1 MGLWEVVQV
10 KVNHLMYIPE
20 SSAGPVSQ
28 VAFWN
33 LALSWNSDITHSFSS
48 SFLSSLKP
56 TSSVQ
61 RIPTV
66 LSNWN
71 LCRTKK
77 TAECEMDK
85 TGKYLWSSS
94 CKISLRACL
103 SHSALLPT
111 GSAVLVSISS
121 YSHSFSSDMSIAFS
135 DCYSSFLLHGATFS
149 ISSFSV
155 CMYP

>member
-33 LALSWNSDITHSFSS
+33 LILSWNSDITHSFSS
-48 SFLSSLKP
+48 KLPFLSKTNFFSSENTRSSFLLKP
-56 TSSVQ
+56 MQ
-61 RIPTV
+61 D
-66 LSNWN
+66 
-71 LCRTKK
+71 KK